1 MHEDK
6 MDEYGRALC
15 VRGYHIY
22 REIWDTYLC
31 LLEQSDC
38 ISCNIRGVFPS
49 PWGWLLGPLGLSER
63 LLAKALRMTMN
74 LLDPEVHLSVSGI
87 LREPSLTHA
96 KHSY

>member
-15 VRGYHIY
+15 
-22 REIWDTYLC
+22 
-31 LLEQSDC
+31 
-38 ISCNIRGVFPS
+38 
-49 PWGWLLGPLGLSER
+49 GWLLGPLGLPER
-63 LLAKALRMTMN
+63 LLAKALRMKMN

-87 LREPSLTHA
+87 SREPSLTHA